1 MLTNSYPVML
11 TDSFIVTTSPVLTA
25 YSARAEVPA
34 TPVIYENS
42 GGRADSGDSGGS
54 MGSEGS
60 MASMGR
66 SLRRSFSVGKQSD
79 VARQRARQHR
89 SASQTREGRPQ
100 HHEPRGGRGSG
111 RSSEAAPSPV
121 SPVLRRPLPAVPVPA
136 VHQGHQRSVMSDI
149 YR

>member
-42 GGRADSGDSGGS
+42 GGRADSGGSGGS
-54 MGSEGS
+54 G
-60 MASMGR
+60 ASMGR

>member
-1 MLTNSYPVML
+1 ML

-42 GGRADSGDSGGS
+42 ADRADSGG
-54 MGSEGS
+54 
-60 MASMGR
+60 SMGR

-79 VARQRARQHR
+79 VSRQRARQHR
-89 SASQTREGRPQ
+89 SASQTREGHHH

-111 RSSEAAPSPV
+111 RGTEAAPSPV
-121 SPVLRRPLPAVPVPA
+121 SPVLRRPLPALPAPA

>member
-1 MLTNSYPVML
+1 ML

-42 GGRADSGDSGGS
+42 AASGGS
-54 MGSEGS
+54 GG
-60 MASMGR
+60 SMGR

-79 VARQRARQHR
+79 VSRQRARQHR
-89 SASQTREGRPQ
+89 SASQTREGHHH

-111 RSSEAAPSPV
+111 RGTEPAPSPV
-121 SPVLRRPLPAVPVPA
+121 SPVLRRPLPAVPAPA

>member
-1 MLTNSYPVML
+1 ML

-42 GGRADSGDSGGS
+42 AGSGG
-54 MGSEGS
+54 
-60 MASMGR
+60 SMGR

-79 VARQRARQHR
+79 VSRQRARQHR
-89 SASQTREGRPQ
+89 SASQTREGHHQ

-111 RSSEAAPSPV
+111 RGTEPAPSPV
-121 SPVLRRPLPAVPVPA
+121 SPVLRRPLPAVPAPA

>member
-25 YSARAEVPA
+25 YSTRAEVPA
-34 TPVIYENS
+34 TPVIYENN
-42 GGRADSGDSGGS
+42 GGS
-54 MGSEGS
+54 MGSGG
-60 MASMGR
+60 SMGR

-100 HHEPRGGRGSG
+100 HHEQRGGRGSG

-136 VHQGHQRSVMSDI
+136 VPQGHQRSVMSDI

>member
-1 MLTNSYPVML
+1 ML

-42 GGRADSGDSGGS
+42 AASMGSGGS
-54 MGSEGS
+54 G
-60 MASMGR
+60 ASMGR

>member
-1 MLTNSYPVML
+1 ML

-42 GGRADSGDSGGS
+42 AASG
-54 MGSEGS
+54 
-60 MASMGR
+60 ASMGR

-79 VARQRARQHR
+79 VSRQRARQHR
-89 SASQTREGRPQ
+89 SASQTREGHYH

-111 RSSEAAPSPV
+111 RGTEPAPSPV
-121 SPVLRRPLPAVPVPA
+121 SPVLRRPLPAVPAPA

>member
-1 MLTNSYPVML
+1 MLS
-11 TDSFIVTTSPVLTA
+11 DSFIVTTSPVLTA

-42 GGRADSGDSGGS
+42 GGS
-54 MGSEGS
+54 MGSG
-60 MASMGR
+60 GR

-111 RSSEAAPSPV
+111 RSSEPAPSPV

>member
-42 GGRADSGDSGGS
+42 GGRADSGGSG
-54 MGSEGS
+54 
-60 MASMGR
+60 ASMGR

-136 VHQGHQRSVMSDI
+136 VPQGHQRSVMSDI

>member
-1 MLTNSYPVML
+1 ML

-25 YSARAEVPA
+25 YSTRAEVPA

-42 GGRADSGDSGGS
+42 AASMGSGGS
-54 MGSEGS
+54 G
-60 MASMGR
+60 ASMGR

-111 RSSEAAPSPV
+111 RSSEPAPSPV

>member
-42 GGRADSGDSGGS
+42 GGSGASG
-54 MGSEGS
+54 
-60 MASMGR
+60 
-66 SLRRSFSVGKQSD
+66 LRRSFSVGKQSD

>member
-1 MLTNSYPVML
+1 ML

-42 GGRADSGDSGGS
+42 AASMGSMGSGGS
-54 MGSEGS
+54 M
-60 MASMGR
+60 

-111 RSSEAAPSPV
+111 RSSEVAPSPV
-121 SPVLRRPLPAVPVPA
+121 SPVLRRPLPAVPAPA

>member
-25 YSARAEVPA
+25 YSTRAEVPA

-42 GGRADSGDSGGS
+42 G
-54 MGSEGS
+54 
-60 MASMGR
+60 GR

-89 SASQTREGRPQ
+89 SASQTSERRLQ

>member
-1 MLTNSYPVML
+1 ML

-25 YSARAEVPA
+25 YSTRAEVPA

-42 GGRADSGDSGGS
+42 GGRADSGGSG
-54 MGSEGS
+54 
-60 MASMGR
+60 GR

-89 SASQTREGRPQ
+89 SASQTSERRLQ

>member
-1 MLTNSYPVML
+1 ML

-42 GGRADSGDSGGS
+42 GGRADSGGSGG
-54 MGSEGS
+54 
-60 MASMGR
+60 SMGR

>member
-42 GGRADSGDSGGS
+42 AAS
-54 MGSEGS
+54 MGSG
-60 MASMGR
+60 ASMGR

>member
-42 GGRADSGDSGGS
+42 GGRADSGG
-54 MGSEGS
+54 
-60 MASMGR
+60 SMGR

-79 VARQRARQHR
+79 VARQRARKHR

>member
-42 GGRADSGDSGGS
+42 AARADSGGSG
-54 MGSEGS
+54 
-60 MASMGR
+60 ASMGR

-136 VHQGHQRSVMSDI
+136 VPQGHQRSVMSDI

>member
-1 MLTNSYPVML
+1 ML

-42 GGRADSGDSGGS
+42 GGSMGSGGS
-54 MGSEGS
+54 GGS
-60 MASMGR
+60 R

-121 SPVLRRPLPAVPVPA
+121 SPVLRRPLPAVPAPA

>member
-1 MLTNSYPVML
+1 ML

-42 GGRADSGDSGGS
+42 AASAASAGS
-54 MGSEGS
+54 MGSGG
-60 MASMGR
+60 SMGR

-79 VARQRARQHR
+79 VSRQRARQHR
-89 SASQTREGRPQ
+89 SASQTREGHHH

-111 RSSEAAPSPV
+111 RGTEPAPSPV
-121 SPVLRRPLPAVPVPA
+121 SPVLRRPLPALPAPA
-136 VHQGHQRSVMSDI
+136 VHKGHQRSVMSDI

>member
-42 GGRADSGDSGGS
+42 GGSGGS
-54 MGSEGS
+54 MGSG
-60 MASMGR
+60 ASMSSGGR

>member
-1 MLTNSYPVML
+1 ML

-42 GGRADSGDSGGS
+42 GGSEGSGGS
-54 MGSEGS
+54 GG
-60 MASMGR
+60 SMGR

>member
-1 MLTNSYPVML
+1 ML

-42 GGRADSGDSGGS
+42 GARAD
-54 MGSEGS
+54 
-60 MASMGR
+60 SMGR

-79 VARQRARQHR
+79 VARQRAGQHR
-89 SASQTREGRPQ
+89 SASQTREGGPQ

-121 SPVLRRPLPAVPVPA
+121 SPVLRRPLPAVPAPA

>member
-1 MLTNSYPVML
+1 MLSNSYPVML

-42 GGRADSGDSGGS
+42 GGRAGSGAS
-54 MGSEGS
+54 MG
-60 MASMGR
+60 SMGR

>member
-1 MLTNSYPVML
+1 ML

-42 GGRADSGDSGGS
+42 ADSAASGG
-54 MGSEGS
+54 
-60 MASMGR
+60 SMGR

-79 VARQRARQHR
+79 VSRQRARQHR
-89 SASQTREGRPQ
+89 SASQTREGHHH

-111 RSSEAAPSPV
+111 RGTEPAPSPV
-121 SPVLRRPLPAVPVPA
+121 SPVLRRPLPAVPAPA
-136 VHQGHQRSVMSDI
+136 VHKGHQRSVMSDI

>member
-42 GGRADSGDSGGS
+42 GGTGG
-54 MGSEGS
+54 
-60 MASMGR
+60 SMGR

-89 SASQTREGRPQ
+89 SASQTSERRLQ

>member
-1 MLTNSYPVML
+1 ML

-42 GGRADSGDSGGS
+42 AGSGGRADSGG
-54 MGSEGS
+54 
-60 MASMGR
+60 SMGR

-79 VARQRARQHR
+79 VSRQRARQHR
-89 SASQTREGRPQ
+89 SASQTREGHHQ

-111 RSSEAAPSPV
+111 RGTEPAPSPV
-121 SPVLRRPLPAVPVPA
+121 SPVLRRPLPAVPAPA

>member
-1 MLTNSYPVML
+1 ML

-42 GGRADSGDSGGS
+42 GGRADSGGSGG
-54 MGSEGS
+54 
-60 MASMGR
+60 SMGR

-89 SASQTREGRPQ
+89 SASQTREGGPQ

-136 VHQGHQRSVMSDI
+136 VPQGHQRSVMSDI